1 MNPPSFLSNQRI
13 MFFSLAIT
21 TVALN
26 VMATIGATPPTNT
39 IRNDHPLIYYHGRW
53 DSSPG
58 TWWAGSGL
66 KLHIKNLETLTLNLG
81 PHTTVP
87 LAAAGVSINYQ
98 DFFTVNVSAGA
109 NNIPIPASLH
119 SSAVKTSV
127 VRINVEGWQN
137 NRMNLESITLNQK
150 AELLP
155 YAPSKLAFQFIGDSL
170 SAGQFLPEGVD
181 QAWPFLVGE
190 HFKAE
195 HTVIAQPGAA
205 LSDVVSFGNVH
216 GVSFQFFRTEDT
228 GFFFTTDH
236 NFTTPWNF
244 SRDHPA
250 FTHLVI
256 HIGANDAAQSIT
268 NASFVQVY
276 LDFLTRLRTIYPHQP
291 IFVFTPWGW
300 PNADG
305 SIGQYFQ
312 GQYQIIVNERVASGD
327 KNIFLVDTTGWV
339 TFADVFPDNQH
350 PNVPG
355 HAKIAGKFE
364 AWLEDWGL
372 TPETRWATPI

>member
-1 MNPPSFLSNQRI
+1 M
-13 MFFSLAIT
+13 
-21 TVALN
+21 
-26 VMATIGATPPTNT
+26 
-39 IRNDHPLIYYHGRW
+39 
-53 DSSPG
+53 
-58 TWWAGSGL
+58 
-66 KLHIKNLETLTLNLG
+66 
-81 PHTTVP
+81 
-87 LAAAGVSINYQ
+87 
-98 DFFTVNVSAGA
+98 
-109 NNIPIPASLH
+109 
-119 SSAVKTSV
+119 
-127 VRINVEGWQN
+127 
-137 NRMNLESITLNQK
+137 
-150 AELLP
+150 
-155 YAPSKLAFQFIGDSL
+155 
-170 SAGQFLPEGVD
+170 D

-205 LSDVVSFGNVH
+205 LSDVLSFGNVH
-216 GVSFQFFRTEDT
+216 GLSFQFFQTEDT

-244 SRDHPA
+244 SRDHPT

-268 NASFVQVY
+268 NTGFVQVY
-276 LDFLTRLRTIYPHQP
+276 LDFVTRLRTIYQHQP

-312 GQYQIIVNERVASGD
+312 GQYENIVNQRVASGD

-355 HAKIAGKFE
+355 HAKIAGKFA
-364 AWLEDWGL
+364 AWLRDWGL
-372 TPETRWATPI
+372 APETRLALRFNSKK